1 MMHVLLDSDVLLNVY
16 LQNVLGHARPQ
27 STESAEVIASAVRGR
42 IMAYLTPT
50 AYSNVYYILRKSFT
64 VSKANSMA
72 FDLLDAVNIIGQD
85 EIIFRNALESGWADV
100 EDAGQYFAAKAD
112 PRITHLCTTNHK
124 HYKASKGIA
133 IVSPAALLKLL

>member
-16 LQNVLGHARPQ
+16 LQNAAGHTRSQAI
-27 STESAEVIASAVRGR
+27 ESAHVIANAVRGR
-42 IMAYLTPT
+42 IKAYLTPT

-64 VSKANSMA
+64 ISKANGMA

-124 HYKASKGIA
+124 HYKAAKGVA

>member
-1 MMHVLLDSDVLLNVY
+1 MMHVLLDTNVPLNLLLNGY
-16 LQNVLGHARPQ
+16 QERPLPV
-27 STESAEVIASAVRGR
+27 ESALVLDHAAKDIIHAYITPVSFHVVFYFVMKAWGR
-42 IMAYLTPT
+42 AHAI
-50 AYSNVYYILRKSFT
+50 
-64 VSKANSMA
+64 KACG
-72 FDLLDAVNIIGQD
+72 DLLDQLRMVGQD
-85 EIIFRNALESGWADV
+85 ESVFRNALGSGWADV